1 MATTYTLTV
10 NIEAKDTVTYDEN
23 HVQTGT
29 STAGHMWYS
38 ISDGVNSPSDY
49 GFAPKNRGQVMNFH
63 F

>member
-10 NIEAKDTVTYDEN
+10 NIEAKDTVTYDDN

-38 ISDGVNSPSDY
+38 ISDGVNTNDY
-49 GFAPKNRGQVMNFH
+49 GFAPDQAH
-63 F
+63 